1 MPATASTS
9 PVIYQLGVCEIA
21 ELVRSGDLSAAEV
34 VEHSLER
41 IEERDTEIG
50 AFVHVDADRARTAA
64 LDIDNRRRRDDDLG
78 PLAGVPFGVKELQD
92 VSGWPHSMAAVVF
105 EDRIA
110 ETTATQVERLIEA
123 GGIPIGLTASPEI
136 GAGTF
141 TASKLHGVCRNPWDT
156 ELTPGGSSGGSSAAV
171 TLGLVPMA
179 TGSDSGGSLRIP
191 AAYTG
196 TVGFKPTYGLV
207 PRGPGYVG
215 FPNVRCYGVI
225 TRTVADTAR
234 CLDCTVG
241 PDERD
246 PLSLPHPGISFEE
259 SIDLLGLA
267 GTRFAWTVDLGIGD
281 CAAGVA
287 MVSRRA
293 AEALADA
300 ASLTNVGIDVVLP
313 DPADAWITLAGPDTH
328 ALYDPFLPERAGDVN
343 GLTNLI
349 FRLTKDL
356 TTPDYARAA
365 LVRDS
370 LVQALADVFERVDL
384 LMMPT
389 TPVPAF
395 AAEGPMPT
403 EVEGRPLPPLGSVLQ
418 TYLFNISGH
427 PAISVPAGMSGG
439 APVGLQIVGRRHS
452 DLRVLAAARVLERT
466 RPWPLHAPAALA

>member
-1 MPATASTS
+1 M
-9 PVIYQLGVCEIA
+9 
-21 ELVRSGDLSAAEV
+21 RSGDLSAAEV

-41 IEERDTEIG
+41 IEERNPEIG
-50 AFVHVDADRARTAA
+50 AFVHVDTDGARAAA
-64 LDIDNRRRRDDDLG
+64 LAIDNRRRRDDDLG
-78 PLAGVPFGVKELQD
+78 PLAGVPFGIKELQD
-92 VSGWPHSMAAVVF
+92 VRGWPHSMAAVVF
-105 EDRIA
+105 EDRVA
-110 ETTATQVERLIEA
+110 ETTATQVARLIEA
-123 GGIPIGLTASPEI
+123 GAIPIGLTASPEI

-156 ELTPGGSSGGSSAAV
+156 ALTPGGSSGGSSAAV

-179 TGSDSGGSLRIP
+179 TGSDTGGSLRIP

-215 FPNVRCYGVI
+215 FPNLRCYGVI

-241 PDERD
+241 PEERD

-281 CAAGVA
+281 CDAGVA
-287 MVSRRA
+287 MVSQRA

-300 ASLTNVGIDVVLP
+300 TSLTNVGIDVVLP
-313 DPADAWITLAGPDTH
+313 DPAEAWLTLAGPDTH
-328 ALYDPFLPERAGDVN
+328 TLYDPFLPERAGDVN
-343 GLTNLI
+343 DLTNLM
-349 FRLTKDL
+349 FELTKGL
-356 TTPDYARAA
+356 ATPDYARAA

-403 EVEGRPLPPLGSVLQ
+403 EVEGRALGPLGGVLQ
-418 TYLFNISGH
+418 TYLFNVSGH
-427 PAISVPAGMSGG
+427 PAISVPAGMSGN

-452 DLRVLAAARVLERT
+452 DLRVLTAARVLERA
-466 RPWPLHAPAALA
+466 RPWPLLAPAATG